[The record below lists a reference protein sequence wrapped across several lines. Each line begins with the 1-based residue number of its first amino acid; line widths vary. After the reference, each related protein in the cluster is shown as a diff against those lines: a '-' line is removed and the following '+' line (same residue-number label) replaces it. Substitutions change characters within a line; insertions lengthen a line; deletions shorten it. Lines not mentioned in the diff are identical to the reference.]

1 MFGDPAQNPMGWPMR
16 RLSDVCTKLTD
27 GTHFSPESFPEGDY
41 KYITAKNIKI
51 DGFDFSDLTYVPES
65 VHRPIYERCD
75 PEYGD
80 ILYIKDGATTG
91 IAMINTLDEEFTMLS
106 SVALLKHDRSI
117 INGQYLKALLNFPT
131 FYHSMRSNMDGAAI
145 TRLTIKKLCA
155 TSVPVPPIEHQG
167 AFATF
172 VIQSDK
178 SKFEMEQALAELTA
192 TYKRI
197 IAENLG

>member
-1 MFGDPAQNPMGWPMR
+1 
-16 RLSDVCTKLTD
+16 
-27 GTHFSPESFPEGDY
+27 
-41 KYITAKNIKI
+41 
-51 DGFDFSDLTYVPES
+51 
-65 VHRPIYERCD
+65 
-75 PEYGD
+75 
-80 ILYIKDGATTG
+80 
-91 IAMINTLDEEFTMLS
+91 
-106 SVALLKHDRSI
+106 
-117 INGQYLKALLNFPT
+117 
-131 FYHSMRSNMDGAAI
+131 MDGAAI